1 MAKPRVK
8 VPKSAKAGEVITI
21 KTLISHKMESGAQGQ
36 GRQHHPAQDHQQ
48 VHLRVQRRTG
58 VRMRYRSGN
67 SANPY
72 FEFNAKVNESG
83 TFKFTGSMTTDRST
97 PPRRR
102 SKSAKNGTTVRRA
115 GGARPGSRA
124 KAREETMK
132 KQLTITA
139 AAFAAVT
146 LASASSLVADPVDE
160 KLTIDGK
167 EMVTK
172 TKAPE
177 GHPFDEVLSGWLFRT
192 SETRALEMDTFSNP
206 AMLGVEAGEAM
217 WNKVEGSAGKSCAS
231 CHGDAAESMKGVGA
245 SYPKWD
251 EKTKRPINIELQ
263 INRCRE
269 ENMGAE
275 PLKFDKGGQ
284 KELTAY
290 IKHQSLG
297 MPVKIDLSP
306 GRNAEVVGSR
316 ARSST
321 TPARV
326 S

>member
-1 MAKPRVK
+1 
-8 VPKSAKAGEVITI
+8 
-21 KTLISHKMESGAQGQ
+21 
-36 GRQHHPAQDHQQ
+36 
-48 VHLRVQRRTG
+48 
-58 VRMRYRSGN
+58 
-67 SANPY
+67 
-72 FEFNAKVNESG
+72 
-83 TFKFTGSMTTDRST
+83 
-97 PPRRR
+97 
-102 SKSAKNGTTVRRA
+102 
-115 GGARPGSRA
+115 
-124 KAREETMK
+124 MK

-192 SETRALEMDTFSNP
+192 TETRALEMDTFSNP

-297 MPVKIDLSP
+297 TPVKIDLSQGEMQKWWDQGKEIYYTRTGQLNMSCATCHEDNMGKMIRADHLSQGQVNGFP
-306 GRNAEVVGSR
+306 TYRLKQAGLTSLHNRFRGCIRDTRAEMPKAFSDELMALETYVTWRGTGLSVE
-316 ARSST
+316 
-321 TPARV
+321 TPAVRQ
-326 S
+326 